1 MKLFQWI
8 GLMLMGIGALD
19 ALEIT
24 RVILATNQNPN
35 YVQFWPVVA
44 PIWKKMGFQPTLAL
58 IADEYGDLDTSLG
71 DVLLF
76 SVLSDVPE
84 SMQAQ
89 AIRLLVPCLYPD
101 EGCLIADI
109 DMLPISSEYLRSGA
123 VHCPDHAFLV
133 YRDGAYW
140 NEEMYRWPMC
150 YVAAKGRVFQEI
162 FGINRVDE
170 IADLLR
176 YWHSQGLGWNTDEC
190 MMYAYVMAWEFM
202 RGKVVRLGHG
212 VPGRLD
218 RGNWTGEYQAIDLAG
233 YIDCH
238 CPRPY
243 ATYKESIDQV
253 VQAIY
258 RLHGWVNT

>member
-1 MKLFQWI
+1 MKTWI
-8 GLMLMGIGALD
+8 GLMLFGIGALN
-19 ALEIT
+19 ALEIN
-24 RVILATNQNPN
+24 RVVLATNQNPN

-58 IADEYGDLDTSLG
+58 IADNYGDVDTTLG

-76 SVLSDVPE
+76 PVLSDVPE
-84 SMQAQ
+84 SLQAQ
-89 AIRLLVPCLYPD
+89 AIRLLVPALYPD

-109 DMLPISSEYLRSGA
+109 DMLPISSEYLRLGA
-123 VHCPDHAFLV
+123 KDCPDGAFLV
-133 YRDGAYW
+133 YRDNAYW
-140 NEEMYRWPMC
+140 NEAMCRWPMC
-150 YVAAKGRVFQEI
+150 YVAAKGAVFQEI
-162 FGINRVDE
+162 FGVKRIDD

-176 YWHSQGLGWNTDEC
+176 YWHAQGHGWNTDEC
-190 MMYAYVMAWEFM
+190 MMYAYGMAWEFM
-202 RGKVVRLGHG
+202 GGKVIRLGHG

-218 RGNWTGEYQAIDLAG
+218 RANWTGDYGTLDLTG

-243 ATYKESIDQV
+243 AMYKESIDQV

-258 RLHGWVNT
+258 RLHGW